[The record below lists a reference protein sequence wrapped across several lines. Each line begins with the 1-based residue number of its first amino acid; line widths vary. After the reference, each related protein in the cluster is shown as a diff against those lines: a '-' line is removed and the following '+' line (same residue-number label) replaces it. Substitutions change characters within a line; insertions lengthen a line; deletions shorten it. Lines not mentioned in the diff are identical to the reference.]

1 MKRMNLELLDGQGI
15 ARIMR
20 LVREKLK
27 QTTETNKNTPLY
39 LTERTALLLRYCLED
54 KFFLL
59 CIINLWNLSDRLSD
73 RLSSLSFR

>member
-1 MKRMNLELLDGQGI
+1 MNLELLDGQGI

-54 KFFLL
+54 TFFLL